1 MYTRKIDLKL
11 SVISVIL
18 VILLFINSFLLFT
31 TFASIHKNK
40 GSSFSQA
47 KENALAMVDY
57 HERSAAEWE
66 VLDYSAVQ
74 NALSKFMYEISLS
87 TNTDELTRVVL
98 NRGNELQTVIR
109 REAEARQANIILSY
123 ITDDPIIS
131 SIVGPRRITVTFNSQ
146 GETTFNDGDL
156 LSNETKKIISEY
168 IVSIPVMYE
177 RSLEIEIEG
186 GIAKL
191 VTPRSSEE
199 REQRL
204 KAEADM
210 LKAEIESLRISSG
223 YSSMTSEGIIIRLYD
238 NPSTPL
244 GEISSFIIH
253 DLDVREIV
261 NELFTSGARG
271 IAIDG
276 RRLTA
281 TSSIRCVG
289 PLIHVDFEP
298 ISVEPIEIYAAGN
311 PDHLKSG
318 LALYFRTQLEP
329 RGIIYEVEVVEQ
341 LTLPA
346 YSRRR

>member
-1 MYTRKIDLKL
+1 MYSRKIDLKL
-11 SVISVIL
+11 SVISIVL

-31 TFASIHKNK
+31 TFANMQRNK

-47 KENALAMVDY
+47 KEYALGMIDY

-74 NALSKFMYEISLS
+74 NSLSKFMYEISLS

-98 NRGNELQTVIR
+98 NRATELQTVIR
-109 REAEARQANIILSY
+109 REAEARQANVILSH
-123 ITDDPIIS
+123 ITDDPVIN

-146 GETTFNDGDL
+146 GEISFNDGDL
-156 LSNETKKIISEY
+156 LSVETKNRITEY
-168 IVSIPVMYE
+168 ILSTPVLYE
-177 RSLEIEIEG
+177 RNLEVEIEG

-210 LKAEIESLRISSG
+210 LKAEIESLRISAG
-223 YSSMTSEGIIIRLYD
+223 YSSMTSEGIIIRIYD
-238 NPSTPL
+238 NPSAPL

-253 DLDVREIV
+253 DLDVRDIV
-261 NELFTSGARG
+261 NELFASGARG

-276 RRLTA
+276 RRLTT

-311 PDHLKSG
+311 PEHLESG
-318 LALYFRTQLEP
+318 LALFFRTQLEP
-329 RGIIYEVEVVEQ
+329 RGIVYEVEVVEQ